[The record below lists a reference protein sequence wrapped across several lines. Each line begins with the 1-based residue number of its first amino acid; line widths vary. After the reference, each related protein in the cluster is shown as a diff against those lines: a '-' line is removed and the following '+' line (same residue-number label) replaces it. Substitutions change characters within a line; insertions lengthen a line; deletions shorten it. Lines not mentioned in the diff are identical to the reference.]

1 MSAFLTVGSLADD
14 PRFTI
19 GLLADVF
26 EVLEQHGYVA
36 PIDNSVAFANS
47 LCDVRALVQSFE
59 GRSIQ
64 L

>member
-1 MSAFLTVGSLADD
+1 MSAFLTVGSLPDD

-36 PIDNSVAFANS
+36 PVDNGIALAHS